1 MSPSSHL
8 SSLPEPKLALVVG
21 SGGVR
26 SIAALGMAEVLAR
39 EGIRPDLVV
48 GCSAGALFGTPIA
61 LGMPMADAL
70 RIATTLWT
78 AEITQTQRW
87 RAIPQMVW
95 PRWGRFDADFSL
107 RDDRLILAR
116 MQAAFG
122 DLRLEDLPLPLRIT
136 ATDAAT
142 GTAVVLRR
150 GRVVDALRASVAM
163 PFMFAPQRVDGRRL
177 VDGFVS
183 DPLPV
188 SAASDAHAVIALGFE
203 ALMPQRVNKPSRM
216 LAQVTSAM
224 TNNLMYAR
232 LASAE
237 ADGMRLLRVFPQLE
251 RRVSLFD
258 TAAMPYL
265 VEAGRRAT
273 EALLP
278 NIIALLE
285 RRPHLAAAA

>member
-1 MSPSSHL
+1 MHSPAR
-8 SSLPEPKLALVVG
+8 PGPTLALVLG

-26 SIAALGMAEVLAR
+26 SMAALGMAEVLAR
-39 EGIRPDLVV
+39 EGIRPDVVV
-48 GCSAGALFGTPIA
+48 GCSAGALFGAPIA
-61 LGMPMADAL
+61 LGLAMPDAV

-78 AEITQTQRW
+78 ADITQTQRW
-87 RAIPQMVW
+87 RAIPQMLW

-116 MQAAFG
+116 MRAAFG
-122 DLRLEDLPLPLRIT
+122 DLQLEDLPIPLRVC

-142 GTAVVLRR
+142 GAAVVLRR
-150 GRVVDALRASVAM
+150 GGLVEALRASVAM
-163 PFMFAPQRVDGRRL
+163 PFMFAPQQIAGQRL
-177 VDGFVS
+177 IDGFVS

-188 SAASDAHAVIALGFE
+188 SAASDAHAVIALGFD
-203 ALMPQRVNKPSRM
+203 ALMPHRVNKPARL
-216 LAQVTSAM
+216 LAQTTSAM

-232 LASAE
+232 LAAAE

-273 EALLP
+273 EGLLP
-278 NIIALLE
+278 HIIALLE
-285 RRPHLAAAA
+285 RRPQLKAAA